1 MKNILKKIIL
11 SGAVLAALILVGSG
25 FSVRSALAQTANFWT
40 QNATNVLSTNTSGGL
55 ATADIHVAHC
65 YIGTS
70 TSTPCGG
77 GGGGSGTVTSVATTA
92 PITGGT
98 FTTSGTIG
106 ITKSA
111 TSTDGYLSST
121 DWNTFNNKLSSVLA
135 SADIFVGSAGNVAT
149 ATPVS
154 GDATISNAGA
164 LTIGNNKITYA
175 KIQQTASSTLIGNPT
190 GSTANVSQITLGSG
204 LAFSGTTLIATG
216 GGGTIGGS
224 IANTQIPFG
233 TGTNTVG
240 GSALLT
246 WTPSPS
252 TITPAVLSV
261 LNGAGNPFFVADSTL
276 RKVSLGDSANA
287 VNGTK
292 LIVDDGLPIITAG
305 IGTKNYLSLEANI
318 QSFGDTTGNA
328 FLESVPVSSALSA
341 FVGGVQALKLDGS
354 ALQYSLGNL
363 SGTLATVDD
372 TAHTITLNAT
382 SGVVIPHAAVKIS
395 GLAYTFPSSFGSAGS
410 VLTDT
415 SGSGSL
421 SWLPAGAG
429 SVSIGSPIGSSTAP
443 NILFIGSGG
452 LLAQDNNFTY
462 NSPSNVFN
470 VGFAGNSFLSINHA
484 TNTYAM
490 GAISAGSGNQ
500 TNISVNDTNQ
510 TFTLSSSS
518 GMASLVVP
526 QTITSP
532 TTTGS
537 VTINKMSGSVNFGVG
552 MSTLTLTDSLVT
564 PNSDVQCT
572 IGTADPVM
580 FGIQCIPG
588 AGNVNMIV
596 NNSPVSTAKVNFFIT
611 N

>member
-1 MKNILKKIIL
+1 MKNILKKYSAGIL
-11 SGAVLAALILVGSG
+11 
-25 FSVRSALAQTANFWT
+25 FSAL
-40 QNATNVLSTNTSGGL
+40 VLMGILFSLPKGVV
-55 ATADIHVAHC
+55 ADV
-65 YIGTS
+65 TS
-70 TSTPCGG
+70 TLWLKQSNGQLYTNSGNGAGNAIINVAGCNGCGG
-77 GGGGSGTVTSVATTA
+77 GGGGGVTNIATADSITGGPITATGTILLVGDSATPGNSRYYGTNGSGTKGFFLLPDTGVTSVICGSLLTCSPGS
-92 PITGGT
+92 PITAT
-98 FTTSGTIG
+98 GTITISPTTVVPG
-106 ITKSA
+106 TY
-111 TSTDGYLSST
+111 T
-121 DWNTFNNKLSSVLA
+121 N
-135 SADIFVGSAGNVAT
+135 
-149 ATPVS
+149 
-154 GDATISNAGA
+154 ATISVTSTGQ
-164 LTIGNNKITYA
+164 IIS
-175 KIQQTASSTLIGNPT
+175 ASS
-190 GSTANVSQITLGSG
+190 GS
-204 LAFSGTTLIATG
+204 
-216 GGGTIGGS
+216 GGGTIAGS

-233 TGTNTVG
+233 TGTNTIG

-276 RKVSLGDSANA
+276 RKVSLGDSTNA

-292 LIVDDGLPIITAG
+292 LIVDDGVPIITAG

-395 GLAYTFPSSFGSAGS
+395 GLAYTFPSSFGSVGS

-552 MSTLTLTDSLVT
+552 MSSLSLSDSLVT

-572 IGTADPVM
+572 IGTVDPVM

-596 NNSPVSTAKVNFFIT
+596 NSSPVSTAKVNFFIT